1 MRARFASVSTR
12 ALLIVAVPMAA
23 FLAMPFAASGQQSL
37 KPMLDRLAAEAASFE
52 KLAPEVVGQENLH
65 QRILKPPARFRPR
78 VGEAAARTPAPEWKE
93 RDIVSRYGIS
103 MVGQSLHEIRQV
115 ISVDGRKVQD
125 AQRAQATLSKLL
137 TASGDQQK
145 LQALRQL
152 EKYSLGGAATDFG
165 PLLLLFAHGG
175 AERYEF
181 TEAGPQLLGDVP
193 ASGYHFKQLDGS
205 EGLTLFAG
213 QTQKLRIEGEIWISV
228 APDGPIRITLASS
241 ASGTVPGAEA
251 GGDSS
256 ADAKDAPAVHEEA
269 SVEYGRSA
277 FGALLPLHI
286 EQKERRADEIVS
298 ENIFDYD
305 DFQKL
310 NR

>member
-1 MRARFASVSTR
+1 MRARFASIVIA
-12 ALLIVAVPMAA
+12 ALL
-23 FLAMPFAASGQQSL
+23 LMPLGVTGQQSL
-37 KPMLDRLAAEAASFE
+37 KPILDRLAAEASSFE
-52 KLAPEVVGQENLH
+52 KLAPEVVGQEKLH
-65 QRILKPPARFRPR
+65 QRILKPPPRFRPR
-78 VGEAAARTPAPEWKE
+78 VGEAAKRTLAPEWKE

-125 AQRAQATLSKLL
+125 EQRAQATLSKLL

-145 LQALRQL
+145 LEGLRQL

-181 TEAGPQLLGDVP
+181 TAAGPRLIGTVP
-193 ASGYHFKQLDGS
+193 ARGYRFKQLDGS

-213 QTQKLRIEGEIWISV
+213 QTQKLRMEGEIWISV

-241 ASGTVPGAEA
+241 VPGSVPSAAPGEVPGA
-251 GGDSS
+251 DS
-256 ADAKDAPAVHEEA
+256 KDAPPVREEA
-269 SVEYGRSA
+269 SVDYARSP
-277 FGALLPLHI
+277 FGALLPSHI
-286 EQKERRADEIVS
+286 EQRERHADEVSS
-298 ENIFDYD
+298 ENIFDYEN
-305 DFQKL
+305 FQKVA